1 MIGFLLSLIVSR
13 EEKSLGIMSQ
23 KFLMLF
29 LTSEV
34 NNLFEQLSS
43 YINIHKI
50 KDGLVSIN
58 FAARVLLGDTKND
71 VTELGKFK
79 SKF

>member
-1 MIGFLLSLIVSR
+1 MA
-13 EEKSLGIMSQ
+13 Q

-34 NNLFEQLSS
+34 KYSF
-43 YINIHKI
+43 YKKKI
-50 KDGLVSIN
+50 FWFFYLKNGIVSIN

-71 VTELGKFK
+71 ISELGRFK
-79 SKF
+79 SKS